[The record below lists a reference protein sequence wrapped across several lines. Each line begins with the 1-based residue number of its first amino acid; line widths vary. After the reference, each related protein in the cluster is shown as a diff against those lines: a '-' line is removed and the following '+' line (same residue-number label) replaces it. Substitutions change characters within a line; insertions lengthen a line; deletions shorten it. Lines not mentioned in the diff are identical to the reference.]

1 MIYIHIPYCR
11 SFCTYCD
18 FYSEI
23 ADECCGKAEKKGTRP
38 GYEEFAEALTKEI
51 DLRKGEISKE
61 VNTLYIGGGTPSV
74 LPLFVFTKIVN
85 KLREVGYAGP
95 YDEFT
100 VEVNPDDIV
109 EKGSSYVEGLLA
121 LGVNRISMGVQS
133 FDDSILR
140 FMNRRHDSA
149 AVKKAYGILE
159 DTGIG
164 NISVDLIFGLPQL
177 SDRQWVDTI
186 DKALGLSSKGT
197 LPQHISSYQLSVEP
211 GSALAR
217 MVERGLWSEAS
228 EDLCARQYGMLCES
242 LAKAGYNHYEISNFA
257 QPGYEA
263 MHNGAYWHHVPYAG
277 FGPGAHS
284 FVVNSKEAVRKWNL
298 PDLNGYVSD
307 LERVQEH
314 EDLTDEQLV
323 LERVMLGLRTSE
335 GISESYLREHCAPHE
350 LSNAIASGNL
360 VPIIKDSQSPQNVS
374 NLRIPEEKFFVSD
387 TIIASL
393 L

>member
-23 ADECCGKAEKKGTRP
+23 ADECRGNARKDGKRP

-61 VNTLYIGGGTPSV
+61 INTLYIGGGTPSV
-74 LPLFVFTKIVN
+74 LPLSVFTKIIH

-109 EKGSSYVEGLLA
+109 EKGPSFVEGLLA
-121 LGVNRISMGVQS
+121 LGVNRVSMGVQS
-133 FDDSILR
+133 FDDGILR

-159 DTGIG
+159 EAGVG
-164 NISVDLIFGLPQL
+164 NISVDLIFGLSQL
-177 SDRQWVDTI
+177 SDNQWSDTI

-197 LPQHISSYQLSVEP
+197 LPQHVSSYQLSVEP

-217 MVERGLWSEAS
+217 MVERGLWAEAS
-228 EDLCARQYGMLCES
+228 DDLCARQYGILCES
-242 LAKAGYNHYEISNFA
+242 LAKAGYHHYEISNFA

-263 MHNGAYWHHVPYAG
+263 MHNGAYWGHVPYAG

-284 FVVNSKEAVRKWNL
+284 FIINGRESVRKWNL

-307 LERVQEH
+307 LEKVQEY
-314 EDLTDEQLV
+314 EALTDEQLV
-323 LERVMLGLRTSE
+323 LERVMLGLRTS
-335 GISESYLREHCAPHE
+335 GGLSESVLRESCDANS
-350 LSNAIASGNL
+350 LNRAIKCGQLVPVSASGCGERR
-360 VPIIKDSQSPQNVS
+360 
-374 NLRIPEEKFFVSD
+374 LRIPESCFFISD
-387 TIIASL
+387 SIISDL
-393 L
+393 I